1 MSNSICFIL
10 FILFSFTTLLAQSA
24 SDIKSTIPPE
34 ILRQITNGA
43 TPSQILK
50 NQQTSELIKSN
61 NKIYPSKSNFNK
73 ITEDSISKSDTT
85 LKIEI
90 DKNLST
96 YEKIFQGQTIHPD
109 SLLPSLSIF
118 GHDLFLNA
126 KPTTFS
132 PTENISVPSTYI
144 VNIDDEIILLL
155 WGRINEENRFKV
167 GRDGTIN
174 IPRIGPVNVAGLTF
188 STMKEN
194 ILSRVEQIEGVNA
207 SVSIGIMRTIGVYI
221 VGEVTAPGFYTIS
234 ALSSVTN
241 ALFFAGGPSKSGS
254 LRNIEL
260 LRDGKRITKVDL
272 YEFLLNGK
280 DNSSLRL
287 QSGDVIHIPIIKNM
301 VAVCGNVRRSAFYE
315 LNSEKTLKDVL
326 SLAGEIAPAAWA
338 NKMQVKRFFENKYQ
352 KVLDVDSTTEPIES
366 FSIQD
371 GDIIKI
377 FPILNKFENS
387 ISLTGNVLR
396 TGKFQFKDNMK
407 LHDIIPDYKYLLPET
422 YLDYAIIIRQDPPK
436 FINQIITVNLKNAID
451 SVLSRDNIPLQPR
464 DHIIVYNLDYFEPD
478 RFVTI
483 DGSISN
489 PGTYKLL
496 ENMKLRDLIL
506 QAGGLSDDASTI
518 RGELYRRQSDKLDD
532 LVATT
537 KIEVCIR
544 CILENDTAYNIP
556 LKRLDRLYIRSK
568 KGWEEEKKISLRGQ
582 FQYPGIYV
590 LLEGETLGALIKRAG
605 GFKENAYLDAAV
617 FTRKTVK
624 DLEEQRI
631 AEYRQQMESDIIK
644 MSTEMASKE
653 NNFDAKTLLEQQLS
667 LQNNQLSSK
676 TIGRVV
682 VDLTNGSN
690 FSDFTLEDGDELYV
704 PRNLNTISVFGEIF
718 NPSTFKFDK
727 NNKSVAYY
735 IEAAGSYRSSADI
748 GHIYIIRANGMII
761 TNKTIKISKAKLE
774 PGDAVM
780 VPQKIKFSNPHKI
793 FVDTV
798 DAIFKIAS
806 VMGTLLLLYTTIYN

>member
-1 MSNSICFIL
+1 MSKTIFLFYFI
-10 FILFSFTTLLAQSA
+10 IFSFITVSAQSA
-24 SDIKSTIPPE
+24 ADMKSNIPPE
-34 ILRQITNGA
+34 ILQQLNKGA

-50 NQQTSELIKSN
+50 NQQTKEIIK
-61 NKIYPSKSNFNK
+61 NKIPNNYPSSKNND
-73 ITEDSISKSDTT
+73 ITEDSIAQKDTI
-85 LKIEI
+85 KITKEN
-90 DKNLST
+90 KVLST
-96 YEKIFQGQTIHPD
+96 YEKLFQGQTIHPD
-109 SLLPSLSIF
+109 SLLPSLATF

-155 WGRINEENRFKV
+155 WGRINEENHLRV

-174 IPRIGPVNVAGLTF
+174 IPRLGPVNVAGLTF
-188 STMKEN
+188 SSMKEN
-194 ILSRVEQIEGVNA
+194 ILSRVEQIEGVQA

-241 ALFFAGGPSKSGS
+241 ALFSAGGPSKSGS

-260 LRDGKRITKVDL
+260 LRDGKLITKIDL
-272 YEFLLNGK
+272 YDFLINGK

-287 QSGDVIHIPIIKNM
+287 QAGDVIHIPIIKNM

-315 LNSEKTLKDVL
+315 LNNEKTLKDVL
-326 SLAGEIAPAAWA
+326 SLAGGIAPAAWA
-338 NKMQVKRFFENKYQ
+338 NKMQVERFIDNKYQ
-352 KVLDVDSTTEPIES
+352 KILDVDSTTEPIES

-377 FPILNKFENS
+377 FPILNKFENAIS
-387 ISLTGNVLR
+387 ITGNVLR

-407 LHDIIPDYKYLLPET
+407 IHDIIPDYKSLLPET
-422 YLDYAIIIRQDPPK
+422 YLDYAIIIRQNPPK
-436 FINQIITVNLKNAID
+436 FINQIITINLKNAID
-451 SVLSRDNIPLQPR
+451 SVLSIDNIPLQPR
-464 DHIIVYNLDYFEPD
+464 DHIIIYNLDYFEPD

-518 RGELYRRQSDKLDD
+518 RGELYRRQSDTQNDR
-532 LVATT
+532 VATT
-537 KIEVCIR
+537 KADVCIR
-544 CILENDTAYNIP
+544 CILEDDPAYNIP

-568 KGWEEEKKISLRGQ
+568 KGWEEEKKVTLRGQ
-582 FQYPGIYV
+582 FQYPGVYI
-590 LLEGETLGALIKRAG
+590 LLEGEILSDLIKRAG
-605 GFKENAYLDAAV
+605 GFKENAYLNAAI
-617 FTRKTVK
+617 FTRKAVK

-631 AEYRQQMESDIIK
+631 TEYNQQMESDILK
-644 MSTEMASKE
+644 MSTEMASKDSP
-653 NNFDAKTLLEQQLS
+653 FDAKTLLEQQLAM
-667 LQNNQLSSK
+667 QNNQLSSK
-676 TIGRVV
+676 ALGRVV
-682 VDLTNGSN
+682 VDLTNNSN
-690 FSDFTLEDGDELYV
+690 FSDFMLEDGDELYV
-704 PRNLNTISVFGEIF
+704 PRNLNTISVFGEVY
-718 NPSTFKFDK
+718 NPSTFKFDV

-735 IEAAGSYRSSADI
+735 IEAAGNYKGSADV

-761 TNKTIKISKAKLE
+761 TNKTLKISKAKLE

-780 VPQKIKFSNPHKI
+780 IPQKIKFSNPHKI

-798 DAIFKIAS
+798 DSIFKIAS
-806 VMGTLLLLYTTIYN
+806 VMVTLVLLYTTTK